1 MQASR
6 RRPVHAVAL
15 LLYFDEW
22 LRLRKN
28 RIRESA
34 CIKDDAVLKSI
45 DKKEQR
51 TIQIVELDA
60 EFIDFYLSFL
70 LLTLLPYARQKSA
83 CKRKADKTKLRLVL
97 NIAKHY
103 ENHWATLLDIIREY
117 NIGLIRAAEKSDLPS
132 AFVSPLT
139 LLGIFLI
146 LKNHSLFSQ

>member
-6 RRPVHAVAL
+6 RRPMHAVAL

-51 TIQIVELDA
+51 TIQIVEPYA
-60 EFIDFYLSFL
+60 EFIDFYLSFFIDSI
-70 LLTLLPYARQKSA
+70 TVCEA
-83 CKRKADKTKLRLVL
+83 
-97 NIAKHY
+97 
-103 ENHWATLLDIIREY
+103 EIRMQ
-117 NIGLIRAAEKSDLPS
+117 EKS
-132 AFVSPLT
+132 
-139 LLGIFLI
+139 
-146 LKNHSLFSQ
+146 

>member
-6 RRPVHAVAL
+6 RRPMHTVAL

-51 TIQIVELDA
+51 TIQFLEPYA
-60 EFIDFYLSFL
+60 EFMTF
-70 LLTLLPYARQKSA
+70 
-83 CKRKADKTKLRLVL
+83 
-97 NIAKHY
+97 
-103 ENHWATLLDIIREY
+103 
-117 NIGLIRAAEKSDLPS
+117 
-132 AFVSPLT
+132 
-139 LLGIFLI
+139 I
-146 LKNHSLFSQ
+146 L